1 VETGSGAAE
10 PLTVDVDPA
19 AAARGTTRQLWIP
32 AEDGPDHRVLTVVVP
47 PGTPDGAMLPVP
59 GVPGGIVRVRVTTA
73 APGVAPPA
81 QTAWVRPERAA
92 YAPAPRRRGRVVPV
106 VVAVLLL
113 LGVGATVLA
122 TRGGDDDPGAA
133 AARTPAATTSGPA
146 SSAPVTTAPEG
157 PKTPAGASP
166 TTYQRAL
173 SAFDLV
179 LAQRLGTLRAA
190 RTPTR
195 VSSAAHALSLA
206 IAAQQRSLA
215 ALAPPAAVKAAHDTL
230 IGAVDQL
237 ATDAESV
244 QTQADEHVF
253 CTGPAAAA
261 WLSRAPS
268 ARDMRTAAYQV
279 SRLDRT
285 HPYKFGA
292 SLPRPRPDQHR
303 RLGRGAVISR
313 STSGLGTLTVDN
325 GSSSDT
331 VINVVRRGAHRPSLS
346 VYSPA
351 RSKFTVGN
359 IGDGNYDL
367 FLASGSDWDGAQ
379 STFTHN
385 CAYEKFD
392 QPFPYTTAANTYTTW
407 SVSLEEVID
416 GNATKSD
423 VDPDSFPH
431 N

>member
-1 VETGSGAAE
+1 VETGSGAAG
-10 PLTVDVDPA
+10 PLTVDVDPVA
-19 AAARGTTRQLWIP
+19 AAQGTTRQLWIP
-32 AEDGPDHRVLTVVVP
+32 AEDGPDHRVV
-47 PGTPDGAMLPVP
+47 G
-59 GVPGGIVRVRVTTA
+59 GV
-73 APGVAPPA
+73 
-81 QTAWVRPERAA
+81 
-92 YAPAPRRRGRVVPV
+92 
-106 VVAVLLL
+106 
-113 LGVGATVLA
+113 VLA
-122 TRGGDDDPGAA
+122 TRGGDDDHPGAA
-133 AARTPAATTSGPA
+133 AARTPAGTTAGPA
-146 SSAPVTTAPEG
+146 SSAAPVTTTPEG

-166 TTYQRAL
+166 TAYQRAL

-206 IAAQQRSLA
+206 IGAQQRSLA

-230 IGAVDQL
+230 IGAVDHL

-268 ARDMRTAAYQV
+268 ARGLRTAAYQV

-285 HPYKFGA
+285 HPYKFGS

-379 STFTHN
+379 STFTHS

-392 QPFPYTTAANTYTTW
+392 QPFPYTTSSNTYTTW

>member
-1 VETGSGAAE
+1 VETGSGAAQ

-32 AEDGPDHRVLTVVVP
+32 ADDGPDHQVLIVVVP
-47 PGTPDGAMLPVP
+47 PGTADGTMLLVP
-59 GVPGGIVRVRVTTA
+59 GAPGGVVRVRVSAA
-73 APGVAPPA
+73 APGSGTAS
-81 QTAWVRPERAA
+81 AWVPPERAA
-92 YAPAPRRRGRVVPV
+92 YVPTPRRRSPVVPI

-113 LGVGATVLA
+113 LGVGGIVLA
-122 TRGGDDDPGAA
+122 TRGGDDQPVA
-133 AARTPAATTSGPA
+133 TAATASSGPA
-146 SSAPVTTAPEG
+146 GTVATTTPAG

-166 TTYQRAL
+166 TTYQRVL
-173 SAFDLV
+173 SGFDLA

-215 ALAPPAAVKAAHDTL
+215 ALAPPAAVSAGHATL
-230 IGAVDQL
+230 VLAVDDL

-253 CTGPAAAA
+253 CTGAAAAA

-268 ARDMRTAAYQV
+268 AKAIRTAAYQV
-279 SRLDRT
+279 SRLDKAHR
-285 HPYKFGA
+285 YKVG
-292 SLPRPRPDQHR
+292 SSMPRPRPDQRR
-303 RLGRGAVISR
+303 RLGRGQVISR

-331 VINVVRRGAHRPSLS
+331 VINVVRRGARRPSLS

-351 RSKFTVGN
+351 RSKFTVGS
-359 IGDGNYDL
+359 IGDGNYDI
-367 FLASGSDWDGAQ
+367 FLASGNDWDAGQ
-379 STFTHN
+379 SAFTHN
-385 CAYEKFD
+385 CAYQKFD
-392 QPFPYTTAANTYTTW
+392 QPFPYTTSSDTYTTW
-407 SVSLEEVID
+407 SISLEEVIN

-423 VDPDSFPH
+423 VDPDAFPH